1 MTPEF
6 PQPFAQRYDC
16 LLKRLKLHGL
26 QPKTIALYSHGVL
39 RTGAYFGYQIDAL
52 TREQLTD
59 YFVHVVEQLSWST
72 LKHNLYGLK
81 FYSAILILNI
91 PDCKSID
98 ARESRR
104 PASRNWAIR
113 D

>member
-6 PQPFAQRYDC
+6 PEPFALHYDC

-26 QPKTIALYSHGVL
+26 QPETIALFSNGI
-39 RTGAYFGYQIDAL
+39 RRAGAYFAYRIDAL

-59 YFVHVVEQLSWST
+59 YFVHVVDQLSWST

-81 FYSAILILNI
+81 STTRNLPPVAGATKLSQ
-91 PDCKSID
+91 K
-98 ARESRR
+98 
-104 PASRNWAIR
+104 PAKKTKATI
-113 D
+113 